1 VEVLGDP
8 SVAAVADGGRV
19 PAPVVRCAGPAA
31 PLVEAVGSTA
41 SLSPG
46 GPMADGTAPGGAH
59 TGTCV
64 VRAEADGSGCLRIT
78 VTARVDVEDQPAE
91 RSGATTSITT
101 AIGRV
106 QDFLDT
112 FVRQGR

>member
-1 VEVLGDP
+1 
-8 SVAAVADGGRV
+8 
-19 PAPVVRCAGPAA
+19 
-31 PLVEAVGSTA
+31 
-41 SLSPG
+41 
-46 GPMADGTAPGGAH
+46 M
-59 TGTCV
+59 
-64 VRAEADGSGCLRIT
+64 
-78 VTARVDVEDQPAE
+78 TARVDVEDQPAE